1 MATFVFFHEFFN
13 HLGTGVHNVSTGS
26 FKLGLSN
33 TAPTQASN
41 TVWADITEISAGNG
55 YSAGGPTLD
64 SEAWAETGSGTG
76 IWQFQSADEVITA
89 SGGSIGPFRYPVVYN
104 DTPTSPADPLVGY
117 LDYGSSITVTNGNT
131 FTFDVGANGIF
142 RLGTGTIS

>member
-1 MATFVFFHEFFN
+1 MAAFTFFHEFGN
-13 HLGTGVHNVSTGS
+13 HLGTGVHNLSTGS

-33 TAPTQASN
+33 TGPSAANN

-55 YSAGGPTLD
+55 YSAAGPTLD

-76 IWQFQSADEVITA
+76 IWQFTSADEVITA
-89 SGGSIGPFRYPVVYN
+89 SGGSIGPFRYPIVYN

-142 RLGTGTIS
+142 RLGAGTIS